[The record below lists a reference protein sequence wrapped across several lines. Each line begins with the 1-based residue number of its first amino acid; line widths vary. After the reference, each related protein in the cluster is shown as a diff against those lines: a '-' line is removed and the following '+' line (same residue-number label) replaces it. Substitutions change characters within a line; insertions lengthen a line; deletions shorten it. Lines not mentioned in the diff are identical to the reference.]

1 MAVSIPVGC
10 CWLCHNNNHELAVR
24 MHHFMLSNVSTV
36 SADAMAEMVSKEL
49 KELDSDAN
57 GTSKCEVLKH
67 IQGGHL
73 LNPALQIS
81 HILRCLLDL
90 RDTLQKMLI
99 IEDENGIRTVDSRN
113 MAVYLKVTS
122 EIMQV
127 YKTGDISKLLYYSE
141 EK

>member
-1 MAVSIPVGC
+1 MQIPAGS
-10 CWLCHNNNHELAVR
+10 CWLCHNSNHEVAHR
-24 MHHFMLSNVSTV
+24 MHEFMLSNVSTV

-49 KELDSDAN
+49 QNMDGEAN
-57 GTSKCEVLKH
+57 GVSKQEVLRH

-73 LNPALQIS
+73 LDAGLQIS

-99 IEDENGIRTVDSRN
+99 VENEDGTKTVDARN
-113 MAVYLKVTS
+113 MASYLKVTS

-127 YKTGDISKLLYYSE
+127 YRIYPSCCTKKSE
-141 EK
+141 

>member
-1 MAVSIPVGC
+1 MQIPAGS
-10 CWLCHNNNHELAVR
+10 CWLCHNSNHEVAHR
-24 MHHFMLSNVSTV
+24 MHEFMLSNVSTV

-49 KELDSDAN
+49 QNMDCEAN
-57 GTSKCEVLKH
+57 GVSKQEVLRH

-73 LNPALQIS
+73 LDAGLQIS

-99 IEDENGIRTVDSRN
+99 VENEDGTKTVDARN
-113 MAVYLKVTS
+113 MASYLKVTS

-127 YKTGDISKLLYYSE
+127 YRIYPSCCTKKSE
-141 EK
+141 

>member
-1 MAVSIPVGC
+1 MATTPNC
-10 CWLCHNNNHELAVR
+10 CWLCHNSNHELAQR
-24 MHHFMLSNVSTV
+24 MHQFMLSNVSTV
-36 SADAMAEMVSKEL
+36 SAEAMAEMVSKEL
-49 KELDSDAN
+49 LELETC
-57 GTSKCEVLKH
+57 GTSKHEVLKH

-90 RDTLQKMLI
+90 RDTLHKMLI
-99 IEDENGIRTVDSRN
+99 VEDENGIKTVDARN

-127 YKTGDISKLLYYSE
+127 YKTGDISKLLYYNE

>member
-1 MAVSIPVGC
+1 MAAVPNGC
-10 CWLCHNNNHELAVR
+10 CWLCHNSNHELAQR
-24 MHHFMLSNVSTV
+24 MHQFMLSNVSTV
-36 SADAMAEMVSKEL
+36 SAEAMAEMVSKEL
-49 KELDSDAN
+49 VELETI
-57 GTSKCEVLKH
+57 GTSKHEVLKH

-90 RDTLQKMLI
+90 RDTLHKMLI
-99 IEDENGIRTVDSRN
+99 VEDDNGIKTVDARN

-127 YKTGDISKLLYYSE
+127 YKTGEISKLLYYNE

>member
-1 MAVSIPVGC
+1 MAVQVPIGS
-10 CWLCHNNNHELAVR
+10 CWLCHNSNHEVAHR
-24 MHHFMLSNVSTV
+24 MHQFMLSNVSTV

-49 KELDSDAN
+49 QEMDCEAN
-57 GTSKCEVLKH
+57 GISKQEVLRH

-90 RDTLQKMLI
+90 RDTLQKMLL
-99 IEDENGIRTVDSRN
+99 IEDENGLRTVDARN